1 MRVEIF
7 GEETKRELEDVIN
20 EFIKDKEVI
29 DIKFSTVKRN
39 LGYYY
44 TVCILYKFK

>member
-1 MRVEIF
+1 MRVEIL
-7 GEETKRELEDVIN
+7 GEETKIELEDKIN
-20 EFIKDKEVI
+20 KFIKDKEAI

-44 TVCILYKFK
+44 TVCILYKN

>member
-1 MRVEIF
+1 MKVEIF
-7 GEETKRELEDVIN
+7 GQETKRELEDEIN
-20 EFIKDKEVI
+20 KFIKDKEVI

-44 TVCILYKFK
+44 TVCILYKY